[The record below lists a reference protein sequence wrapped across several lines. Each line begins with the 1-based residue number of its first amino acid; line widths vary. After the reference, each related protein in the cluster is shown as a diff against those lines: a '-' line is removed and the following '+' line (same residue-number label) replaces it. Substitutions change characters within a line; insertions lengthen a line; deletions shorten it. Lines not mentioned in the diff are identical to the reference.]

1 MNSTLF
7 CFCKIKINYL
17 FFDLKNMGVSI
28 IHWGPGYL
36 SDKSLKN
43 NLVPNDFK
51 YFVSF
56 FHWGPG
62 YLIMSIMRKSL
73 GTRLFKKKWHAWFI
87 GDQVI
92 KKKWHEKKMTRIE
105 PCQFAIW
112 LFQFIFWNSI
122 LLFKKK
128 KTFCWKRKLNFL
140 IQTFCTILPHEN
152 CKLKFFFSFSF
163 SCWLLS
169 LSLSM
174 EN

>member
-1 MNSTLF
+1 
-7 CFCKIKINYL
+7 
-17 FFDLKNMGVSI
+17 MGVSI

-51 YFVSF
+51 HFVSF

-62 YLIMSIMRKSL
+62 YLIMWIMRKSL

-112 LFQFIFWNSI
+112 LFQFIFWHSI

-128 KTFCWKRKLNFL
+128 NHFVEKENWTFWYKRFALFYHMKIVNWS
-140 IQTFCTILPHEN
+140 
-152 CKLKFFFSFSF
+152 FFFSFSF

>member
-1 MNSTLF
+1 
-7 CFCKIKINYL
+7 
-17 FFDLKNMGVSI
+17 MGVSI

-51 YFVSF
+51 HFVSF

-112 LFQFIFWNSI
+112 LFQFIFWHSI

-128 KTFCWKRKLNFL
+128 IILLKKKIELFDTNFL
-140 IQTFCTILPHEN
+140 YYFTTWTNVLSKRQCDKFTFDKKIPETITR
-152 CKLKFFFSFSF
+152 FFI
-163 SCWLLS
+163 
-169 LSLSM
+169 
-174 EN
+174 